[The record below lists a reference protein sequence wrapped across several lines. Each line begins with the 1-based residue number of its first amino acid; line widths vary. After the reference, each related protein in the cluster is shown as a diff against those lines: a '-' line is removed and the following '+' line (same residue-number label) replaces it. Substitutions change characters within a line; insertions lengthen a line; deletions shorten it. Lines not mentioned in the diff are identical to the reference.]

1 MDRRDGMNVD
11 DFDFA
16 LPATAIA
23 QRPTVPRDAARLL
36 VVGRDLAHRLVRDL
50 PELLRPG
57 DRLVVNDT
65 RVLPVRLFGRRDGVA
80 VEVTLIEDRGGGRW
94 RALARP
100 GRRLRIG
107 ESVRF
112 ADDLA
117 ATVAGKAADGSIDLL
132 FPIAGTP
139 FLAALARLGAAP
151 LPPYIRRRGR
161 DDIDLAD
168 YQTVFASNPG
178 AVAAPTAGLH
188 FTDDLFFRLAAAG
201 IGCSRLTLHVGPGTF
216 LPVKATRVADHVMP
230 AEHGEIGAPA
240 AAEIAATRLAGGR
253 IVAVG
258 TTTCRLLE
266 TAADAGGTVRPF
278 AGRTSLFITPGYRFR
293 ATDLLMTNFHLPR
306 STLFMLVAAFA
317 GLERM
322 RTAYQE
328 AVATGYRFHSYGDA
342 SLLYPADAR

>member
-1 MDRRDGMNVD
+1 MNLD

-23 QRPTVPRDAARLL
+23 QRPAVPRDAARLL
-36 VVGRDLAHRLVRDL
+36 VVRRNFAHHFVRDL

-65 RVLPVRLFGRRDGVA
+65 RVLPVRLFGRRDDA
-80 VEVTLIEDRGGGRW
+80 AIEVTLIEDCGDGRW

-107 ESVRF
+107 HLVRF

-117 ATVAGKAADGSIDLL
+117 ATVTGKTVDGSIDLR
-132 FPIAGTP
+132 FGCAGDE
-139 FLAALARLGAAP
+139 FLAALKRCGAAP
-151 LPPYIRRRGR
+151 LPPYIRRRAR
-161 DDIDLAD
+161 DERDLAD
-168 YQTVFASNPG
+168 YQTVFASRPG

-188 FTDDLFFRLAAAG
+188 FTADSLARLAAAG

-216 LPVKATRVADHVMP
+216 LPVKVTRLADHVMP
-230 AEHGEIGAPA
+230 AEYGEISAEA
-240 AAEIAATRLAGGR
+240 AAEIEATRAMGGR

-258 TTTCRLLE
+258 TTVCRLLE
-266 TAADAGGTVRPF
+266 TAADESGRIRPF
-278 AGRTSLFITPGYRFR
+278 AGPTALFITPGYRFR
-293 ATDLLMTNFHLPR
+293 TTQLLMTNFHLPR

-317 GLERM
+317 GLDRM
-322 RTAYQE
+322 RAAYAE
-328 AVATGYRFHSYGDA
+328 AIANGYRFHSYGDA
-342 SLLYPADAR
+342 SLLYPAGA